1 MKAHLSEHLPRR
13 TSESGEKIYQKKGE
27 ERQHIL
33 ALLHINWEIMY
44 FYFILSASHTPTSH
58 NKCDCAKTGP
68 APLNDVGE
76 LPDRATQILNQ
87 ARQSRRQ
94 GTKGSSFI
102 QHLFGTEDGR
112 RECGRGRLHESFI
125 SQPSPLQFVTPNM
138 CEDEDDIRLGR
149 PAGTEIKTCQSKSK
163 CVSYLHPFFFMM
175 FPSTTSALQGGR
187 GEKAGLNRGMMCSV
201 LKWIVT
207 GMPRIARLLLPLLSC
222 DSDGGQEAKGSY
234 GRDC

>member
-1 MKAHLSEHLPRR
+1 MNDSR
-13 TSESGEKIYQKKGE
+13 TRQPDETYFPPQKIFVVITRLERLKKGKWKRIFQNICHAGTVRVEKKYIKKGE

-33 ALLHINWEIMY
+33 ALLHVNWEIMPL
-44 FYFILSASHTPTSH
+44 YFILSTSHTPTSH

-102 QHLFGTEDGR
+102 QHLFGREDGR

-125 SQPSPLQFVTPNM
+125 SQPASICNTQYVRGRRWYK
-138 CEDEDDIRLGR
+138 IRV
-149 PAGTEIKTCQSKSK
+149 AGWE
-163 CVSYLHPFFFMM
+163 
-175 FPSTTSALQGGR
+175 G
-187 GEKAGLNRGMMCSV
+187 N
-201 LKWIVT
+201 
-207 GMPRIARLLLPLLSC
+207 
-222 DSDGGQEAKGSY
+222 
-234 GRDC
+234 